1 MNKSRSAGERE
12 LVYQTIRLDHS
23 ERVSTITINRPPLNT
38 VSPKALDE
46 LLAAFDALARRDE
59 TRCVVLTGSGN
70 RAFCAGANLDE
81 KPKGEG
87 DPSTAFR
94 EAGRA
99 LVDRI
104 ETFPKPVI
112 AAIRGWCIGGG
123 FAIAESCDVRIASDN
138 AKFRTGDAY
147 LGIVPS
153 WGMSLTRLTHY
164 IGRNRALDML
174 ILGEDIRAAEAKDL
188 GLVSRVVPEETFE
201 TEIAAIA
208 ARVSSGAPLVFRSIK
223 EAIHAQYAQSVD
235 AAKHLETYWSEKT
248 QGSHDYNEGI
258 AAFKEKRKPR
268 FEGR

>member
-1 MNKSRSAGERE
+1 MF
-12 LVYQTIRLDHS
+12 QTIRLDHA

-38 VSPKALDE
+38 VSPRALDE
-46 LLAAFDALARRDE
+46 LLAAFDELARRDE
-59 TRCVVLTGSGN
+59 TRCVVLTGSGT

-123 FAIAESCDVRIASDN
+123 FAIAESCDVRIASES

-153 WGMSLTRLTHY
+153 WGMSLVRLCHY

-174 ILGEDIRAAEAKDL
+174 ILGEDIGAAEAQELGSGEPRRAGGEIRRRDRRDRRACFDRRAPGVPLDQGGDLRPVCGRHRCRARTSRPTGPRRRRGRTTTTRGSPPSRRSGSRASRGADL
-188 GLVSRVVPEETFE
+188 G
-201 TEIAAIA
+201 
-208 ARVSSGAPLVFRSIK
+208 FR
-223 EAIHAQYAQSVD
+223 A
-235 AAKHLETYWSEKT
+235 
-248 QGSHDYNEGI
+248 
-258 AAFKEKRKPR
+258 
-268 FEGR
+268 

>member
-1 MNKSRSAGERE
+1 MF
-12 LVYQTIRLDHS
+12 QTIRLDHA

-38 VSPKALDE
+38 VSPRTLDE
-46 LLAAFDALARRDE
+46 LLVAFGELARRDE
-59 TRCVVLTGSGN
+59 TRCVVLTGSGT
-70 RAFCAGANLDE
+70 RAFCAGANLDD
-81 KPKGEG
+81 KPKEDG
-87 DPSTAFR
+87 DPSVAFR

-123 FAIAESCDVRIASDN
+123 FAIAEACDVRIAGDS

-153 WGMSLTRLTHY
+153 WGMSLVRLCHY

-174 ILGEDIRAAEAKDL
+174 ILGEDIGVAEAKDL
-188 GLVSRVVPEETFE
+188 GLVSRVVADDKFDA
-201 TEIAAIA
+201 EIAAIA
-208 ARVSSGAPLVFRSIK
+208 ARVATGAPLVFRSIK
-223 EAIHAQYAQSVD
+223 EAIHSQYAEGVE
-235 AAKHLETYWSEKT
+235 AARHLETYWSERT
-248 QGSHDYNEGI
+248 QGSYDYNEGI

>member
-1 MNKSRSAGERE
+1 M
-12 LVYQTIRLDHS
+12 YQTIRLDHS

-38 VSPKALDE
+38 VSPRALDE
-46 LLAAFDALARRDE
+46 LLAAFDELARRDE

-112 AAIRGWCIGGG
+112 AGIRGWCIGGG
-123 FAIAESCDVRIASDN
+123 FAIAEACDVRIASDT

-153 WGMSLTRLTHY
+153 WGMSLTRLAHY
-164 IGRNRALDML
+164 I
-174 ILGEDIRAAEAKDL
+174 
-188 GLVSRVVPEETFE
+188 
-201 TEIAAIA
+201 
-208 ARVSSGAPLVFRSIK
+208 
-223 EAIHAQYAQSVD
+223 
-235 AAKHLETYWSEKT
+235 
-248 QGSHDYNEGI
+248 
-258 AAFKEKRKPR
+258 
-268 FEGR
+268 

>member
-1 MNKSRSAGERE
+1 MF
-12 LVYQTIRLDHS
+12 QTIRLDHAA
-23 ERVSTITINRPPLNT
+23 RVSTITINRPPLNT
-38 VSPKALDE
+38 VSPRALDE
-46 LLAAFDALARRDE
+46 LLVAFGELARRDE
-59 TRCVVLTGSGN
+59 TRCVVLTGSGT
-70 RAFCAGANLDE
+70 RAFCAGANLDD
-81 KPKGEG
+81 KPKEDG
-87 DPSTAFR
+87 DPSVAVR

-123 FAIAESCDVRIASDN
+123 FAIAEACDVRIAGDS

-153 WGMSLTRLTHY
+153 WGMSLVRLCHY

-174 ILGEDIRAAEAKDL
+174 ILGEDIGAAEAKDL
-188 GLVSRVVPEETFE
+188 GLVSRVVADDKFDA
-201 TEIAAIA
+201 EIAAIA
-208 ARVSSGAPLVFRSIK
+208 ARVATGAPLVFRSIK
-223 EAIHAQYAQSVD
+223 EAIHSQYAEGVE
-235 AAKHLETYWSEKT
+235 AARHLETYWSERT
-248 QGSHDYNEGI
+248 QGSYDYNEGI

>member
-1 MNKSRSAGERE
+1 
-12 LVYQTIRLDHS
+12 VYQTIRLDHS

-38 VSPKALDE
+38 VSPRALAE
-46 LLAAFDALARRDE
+46 LLEAFGELERRDE

-70 RAFCAGANLDE
+70 RAFCAGADLGE

-104 ETFPKPVI
+104 EGFPKPVI

-123 FAIAESCDVRIASDN
+123 FAIAESCDVRIASDT

-153 WGMSLTRLTHY
+153 WGMSLVRLCHY

-174 ILGEDIRAAEAKDL
+174 ILGEDIGAAEAKDL
-188 GLVSRVVPEETFE
+188 GLVSRVIADDKFD

-208 ARVSSGAPLVFRSIK
+208 ARVATGAPLVFRSIK
-223 EAIHAQYAQSVD
+223 EAILSQYAEGVQ

-258 AAFKEKRKPR
+258 AAFKAKRKPR

>member
-1 MNKSRSAGERE
+1 MF
-12 LVYQTIRLDHS
+12 QTIRLDHS
-23 ERVSTITINRPPLNT
+23 DRVSTLTINRPPLNT
-38 VSPKALDE
+38 VSPRALDE
-46 LLAAFDALARRDE
+46 LLAAFGELARRGE
-59 TRCVVLTGSGN
+59 TRCVVLTGSGT
-70 RAFCAGANLDE
+70 RAFCAGANLDD
-81 KPKGEG
+81 KPKDDG
-87 DPSTAFR
+87 DPSAAFR

-99 LVDRI
+99 LVERI

-123 FAIAESCDVRIASDN
+123 FAIAEACDVRIASGS

-153 WGMSLTRLTHY
+153 WGMSLVRLCHY

-174 ILGEDIRAAEAKDL
+174 ILGEDIAAAEAKEL
-188 GLVSRVVPEETFE
+188 GLVSRVVADDKFE
-201 TEIAAIA
+201 DEIATIA
-208 ARVSSGAPLVFRSIK
+208 ARVATGAPLVFRAIK
-223 EAIHAQYAQSVD
+223 EAIHSQYAEGPD
-235 AAKHLETYWSEKT
+235 AAAHLETYWSEKT

>member
-1 MNKSRSAGERE
+1 
-12 LVYQTIRLDHS
+12 LFQTIRLDHS
-23 ERVSTITINRPPLNT
+23 DRVSTITINRPPLNT
-38 VSPKALDE
+38 VSPQALDE
-46 LLAAFDALARRDE
+46 LLAAFGELVRREE
-59 TRCVVLTGSGN
+59 TRCVVLAGSGT
-70 RAFCAGANLDE
+70 RAFCAGANLDD
-81 KPKGEG
+81 KPKDDG

-94 EAGRA
+94 EAGRS
-99 LVDRI
+99 LVERI

-123 FAIAESCDVRIASDN
+123 FAIAQACDVRIAAEN

-153 WGMSLTRLTHY
+153 WGMSLVRLCHY

-174 ILGEDIRAAEAKDL
+174 VLGDDIAAGEARDL
-188 GLVSRVVPEETFE
+188 GLVSRVVADDEFDAELAT
-201 TEIAAIA
+201 IA
-208 ARVSSGAPLVFRSIK
+208 ARVATGAPLVFRAIK
-223 EAIHAQYAQSVD
+223 EAIHSQYTEGPE
-235 AAKHLETYWSEKT
+235 AARHLETYWSEKT

>member
-1 MNKSRSAGERE
+1 M
-12 LVYQTIRLDHS
+12 YQTIRLDHS

-38 VSPKALDE
+38 VSPRALAE
-46 LLAAFDALARRDE
+46 LLEAFGELYRRDE

-70 RAFCAGANLDE
+70 RAFCAGADLGE

-104 ETFPKPVI
+104 EGFPKPVI

-123 FAIAESCDVRIASDN
+123 FAIAESCDVRIASDT

-153 WGMSLTRLTHY
+153 WGMSLVRLCHY

-174 ILGEDIRAAEAKDL
+174 ILGEDIGAAEAKDL
-188 GLVSRVVPEETFE
+188 GLVSRVIADDKFD

-208 ARVSSGAPLVFRSIK
+208 ARVATGAPLVFRSIK
-223 EAIHAQYAQSVD
+223 EAILSQYAEGVQ

-258 AAFKEKRKPR
+258 AAFKAKRKPR

>member
-1 MNKSRSAGERE
+1 
-12 LVYQTIRLDHS
+12 VYQTIRLDHS

-38 VSPKALDE
+38 VSPRALDE
-46 LLAAFDALARRDE
+46 LLAAFDELARRDE
-59 TRCVVLTGSGN
+59 TRAVVLTGSGN

-112 AAIRGWCIGGG
+112 AGIRGWCIGGG
-123 FAIAESCDVRIASDN
+123 FAIAEACDVRIASDS

-153 WGMSLTRLTHY
+153 WGMSLTRLAHY

-174 ILGEDIRAAEAKDL
+174 ILGEDIGAAEAKAIAIVS
-188 GLVSRVVPEETFE
+188 LVIPEEKFDAE
-201 TEIAAIA
+201 LAAIA
-208 ARVSSGAPLVFRSIK
+208 ARVSTGAPQVFRSIK
-223 EAIHAQYAQSVD
+223 EAIHAQYAQGVD
-235 AAKHLETYWSEKT
+235 AARHLETYWSERT

>member
-1 MNKSRSAGERE
+1 
-12 LVYQTIRLDHS
+12 VFQTIRLDHS
-23 ERVSTITINRPPLNT
+23 DRVSTITINRPPLNT
-38 VSPKALDE
+38 VSPQALDE
-46 LLAAFDALARRDE
+46 LLAAFGELVRREE
-59 TRCVVLTGSGN
+59 TRCVVLTGSGT
-70 RAFCAGANLDE
+70 RAFCAGANLDD
-81 KPKGEG
+81 KPKDDG

-94 EAGRA
+94 EAGRS
-99 LVDRI
+99 LVERI

-123 FAIAESCDVRIASDN
+123 FAIAQACDVRIAAEN

-153 WGMSLTRLTHY
+153 WGMSLVRLCHY

-174 ILGEDIRAAEAKDL
+174 VLGDDIAAGEARDL
-188 GLVSRVVPEETFE
+188 GLVSRVVADDKFDA
-201 TEIAAIA
+201 EIATIA
-208 ARVSSGAPLVFRSIK
+208 ARVATGAPLVFRAIK
-223 EAIHAQYAQSVD
+223 EAIHSQYAEGSE
-235 AAKHLETYWSEKT
+235 AARHLETYWSEKT